1 MSLPLIMIA
10 TAVVA
15 LALGRL
21 TAWPTI
27 HRLRTHL
34 ADATRSMLH
43 DPLTGMLNRAGLQAA
58 HATFAET
65 APAQPI
71 IVALIDLDDFK
82 RANDTHGH
90 RRGDD
95 LLIDIGQRITD
106 IAALH
111 GGTAARLA
119 GDEYAALLPAHTDD
133 LNRIADTITTII
145 AEPVTL
151 PAEGSPATVTITASV
166 GLALVDTSD
175 PFTDVA
181 LHRADI
187 AMYHAKRNGRNRHAI
202 YQPGMTMPPAQHHR
216 RGPRLRDRRQ
226 PTDGATA

>member
-15 LALGRL
+15 IALGRL

-27 HRLRTHL
+27 HSLRTQL
-34 ADATRSMLH
+34 ANTTRSTLH

-58 HATFAET
+58 HATLAKT
-65 APAQPI
+65 APARPL

-82 RANDTHGH
+82 RVNDTHGH
-90 RRGDD
+90 GRGDD
-95 LLIDIGQRITD
+95 LLIEIGDRITD

-119 GDEYAALLPAHTDD
+119 GDEYVAVLPARTDD
-133 LNRIADTITTII
+133 LDRIADTIATITSQ
-145 AEPVTL
+145 PVAL
-151 PAEGSPATVTITASV
+151 PADGSPVTVTITASV
-166 GLALVDTSD
+166 GLALIDTSD
-175 PFTDVA
+175 PFTEVA

-202 YQPGMTMPPAQHHR
+202 YQPGMTMPPAQHR
-216 RGPRLRDRRQ
+216 RGPRLRDRRP

>member
-1 MSLPLIMIA
+1 MSLSLIMIA

-15 LALGRL
+15 FALGRL

-27 HRLRTHL
+27 HSLRTQL
-34 ADATRSMLH
+34 ADATSSMLH

-58 HATFAET
+58 HATLATT
-65 APAQPI
+65 APAQPL

-82 RANDTHGH
+82 HINDTHGH
-90 RRGDD
+90 GRGDD
-95 LLIDIGQRITD
+95 LLIEVGDRITD

-111 GGTAARLA
+111 GGAAARLA
-119 GDEYAALLPAHTDD
+119 GDEYAAILPVRNGD
-133 LNRIADTITTII
+133 LHRIADTLATII
-145 AEPVTL
+145 SQPIAL
-151 PAEGSPATVTITASV
+151 PADGSPATVTASV

-175 PFTDVA
+175 PFTEVA

-187 AMYHAKRNGRNRHAI
+187 AMYHAKRQGRNRHAI
-202 YQPGMTMPPAQHHR
+202 YQPGMTMPPAQHR